1 MNIKVNVVGH
11 GEIIINH
18 EETLLDLARKIFK
31 DDYKKYLGARINNQ
45 IYHLNRPVEEGMEI
59 LFLDNKNVDGYRI
72 YTKTISAIFIMAC
85 EELFPETKVTI
96 QHFLGPG
103 LYAELEKNHAISFTK
118 LEQIENK
125 MWEIVKKDYK
135 IERTEYK
142 KDKAIELF
150 LEHGYIDKVRLFN
163 SLDKEEVSVYKINNH
178 IDSFHGYL
186 APSTGYVNMFKL
198 KYYYPGV
205 IMLFPSKKNSYDL
218 SNFKEQKKLAKI
230 FKESNYWL
238 DILDLA
244 YIGSLNE
251 KTNSGEIGEVIRIS
265 EALHEKKI
273 GHIADMICKDND
285 LNIILIAGPSS
296 SGKTTF
302 AQRLAVQLKV
312 NGKRPIA
319 ISADDYFVNRDKTP
333 LNEDGT
339 PDFEALE
346 AIDTEILNR
355 DLINLLEG
363 KEVEL
368 PKFNFITGVREG
380 SGKIIKVDKDHP
392 IIIEGIHGLNP
403 KLTEDIPEKN
413 KFKIYISALT
423 QLNIDS
429 HNRISTTDTRLIRR
443 MVRDVNFRG
452 NGPYRTFELWSGVRA
467 GEEKN
472 IFPYQEEAD
481 VMFDSALVYEL
492 AILKKYILPL
502 LKEINNTSVYYSE
515 AKKLIKFL
523 DYFRDIDCED
533 DIPPN
538 SILRE
543 FIGGASFNVH

>member
-1 MNIKVNVVGH
+1 MNIKVNVVGY
-11 GEIIINH
+11 GDITVNH
-18 EETLLDLARKIFK
+18 EETLLDLARKIYK
-31 DDYKKYLGARINNQ
+31 DEYKKYLGARINNQ
-45 IYHLNRPVEEGMEI
+45 IYHLNGPVEEGMEI
-59 LFLDNKNVDGYRI
+59 LFLDNRDVDGYRI

-103 LYAELEKNHAISFTK
+103 LYAELEKNYAISFSK

-142 KDKAIELF
+142 KDKAVELF
-150 LEHGYIDKVRLFN
+150 RQYGYTDKVRLFN

-205 IMLFPSKKNSYDL
+205 IMLFPSKKNNYELD
-218 SNFKEQKKLAKI
+218 NFKEQKKLSKI
-230 FKESNYWL
+230 FKQSNYWL

-251 KTNSGEIGEVIRIS
+251 KINRGEIGEVIRIS

-273 GHIADMICKDND
+273 GHIADMICKDDD

-302 AQRLAVQLKV
+302 AQKLAIQLKV

-363 KEVEL
+363 REVEL

-380 SGKIIKVDKDHP
+380 SGKKIKVDQDHP

-452 NGPYRTFELWSGVRA
+452 NGPFRTFELWSGVRA

-472 IFPYQEEAD
+472 IFPFQEEAD
-481 VMFDSALVYEL
+481 VMFNSSLVYEL
-492 AILKKYILPL
+492 AVLKKYILPL
-502 LKEINNTSVYYSE
+502 LKEIDNSSVYYSE